1 MNDPLLMRG
10 FEGLRDLFRDG
21 QRLVEWQRAA
31 LQPTRERFAANEFE
45 DEELF
50 AVGFVLTV
58 DRADVRM
65 VQRGKELRFT
75 AEPCKAFRI
84 VREAL
89 GQDLQRDVASELRV
103 TGAIH
108 LVHAA
113 HAKCRTESRRGRIER
128 RQPRPCGVADEL
140 DALIVMC
147 RPVPRQ
153 CDSDRRLISRPC
165 LPKGLPRSL

>member
-10 FEGLRDLFRDG
+10 FEGIRDLSRDG
-21 QRLVEWQRAA
+21 KRLVEWQRAA
-31 LQPTRERFAANEFE
+31 LQPMRERFAVNEFE

-65 VQRGKELRFT
+65 IQRGEYPGFT

-84 VREAL
+84 FREAR

-108 LVHAA
+108 LAHAA
-113 HAKCRTESRRGRIER
+113 RAKR
-128 RQPRPCGVADEL
+128 
-140 DALIVMC
+140 
-147 RPVPRQ
+147 
-153 CDSDRRLISRPC
+153 
-165 LPKGLPRSL
+165 